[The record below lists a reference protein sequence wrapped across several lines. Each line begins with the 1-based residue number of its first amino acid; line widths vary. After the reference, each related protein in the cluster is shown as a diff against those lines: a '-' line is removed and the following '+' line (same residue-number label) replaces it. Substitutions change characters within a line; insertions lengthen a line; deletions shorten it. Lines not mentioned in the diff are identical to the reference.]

1 MCDELISFD
10 FLESDD
16 SSDEEGPRHQ
26 MVKRRKIRQECDP
39 FSIEDR
45 EFIKRYRLTK
55 DLVRN
60 LCDELKP
67 HMSVPKKS
75 TDLSVETKVLVALSF
90 YATGSYQRPIG
101 DIGSHSISQPTV
113 SVVIKEITALLNLPQ
128 IRAKY
133 IKWPQSSSE
142 RRANVVKFYNKFGMP
157 GVLGCIDCTHV
168 AIIRPQEHEERYYC
182 RKQYHSL
189 NVQLYTNWI
198 FIGINLFLGD
208 SGYALRRY
216 MMTPIVN
223 TSPGSPEA
231 SYTYLHTKTRNIVER
246 TIGLLKARFRCLL
259 VHRVLHYSPIVAASI
274 VNACTVLHNI
284 CVRGNVVEIPELS
297 EEELVYEASM
307 QQSQPHHAQGATGS
321 ARELRDGLAARS
333 ALVTRYLFSVFIIM
347 CEELVIFDFLAS
359 NDEEPRRQMAIQR
372 KIR

>member
-1 MCDELISFD
+1 
-10 FLESDD
+10 
-16 SSDEEGPRHQ
+16 
-26 MVKRRKIRQECDP
+26 MVTGYVKIININECNY
-39 FSIEDR
+39 E
-45 EFIKRYRLTK
+45 
-55 DLVRN
+55 
-60 LCDELKP
+60 
-67 HMSVPKKS
+67 
-75 TDLSVETKVLVALSF
+75 
-90 YATGSYQRPIG
+90 Q
-101 DIGSHSISQPTV
+101 
-113 SVVIKEITALLNLPQ
+113 
-128 IRAKY
+128 
-133 IKWPQSSSE
+133 
-142 RRANVVKFYNKFGMP
+142 
-157 GVLGCIDCTHV
+157 
-168 AIIRPQEHEERYYC
+168 
-182 RKQYHSL
+182 
-189 NVQLYTNWI
+189 YTNWI

-333 ALVTRYLFSVFIIM
+333 ALVTRLSASRSSVHFIRYFINSYKYLF
-347 CEELVIFDFLAS
+347 
-359 NDEEPRRQMAIQR
+359 
-372 KIR
+372 